1 MDLGLSGKKKKRK
14 WLNQAGL
21 KSGDEA
27 AAARRALEG
36 DLGHLQAG
44 SERTDVLKLCL
55 QATSSTN
62 SPGSADQSMHLLDL
76 CRFLEGSYV
85 ANHSIQLS

>member
-44 SERTDVLKLCL
+44 SERT
-55 QATSSTN
+55 
-62 SPGSADQSMHLLDL
+62 
-76 CRFLEGSYV
+76 Y
-85 ANHSIQLS
+85 